1 MTLTQRERKVDVEK
15 LTNEQT
21 DELSTQIGQKV
32 REQVDETVNK
42 INTLLKVYGM
52 EAKMQIVLG
61 KIGELDKIPKKRGR
75 KPKQNIV

>member
-42 INTLLKVYGM
+42 INTFTQSIWHGS
-52 EAKMQIVLG
+52 
-61 KIGELDKIPKKRGR
+61 
-75 KPKQNIV
+75 QNADSPR